1 MNAWLASATVLL
13 LCLVPCGAV
22 AVRGTRMEALVALE
36 LAATLTTVVL
46 VLLAQGFQRSA
57 YYGVAL
63 AAAAGAFVA
72 NLIFLRFMDRE
83 L

>member
-1 MNAWLASATVLL
+1 MNAWLAAAAVLL
-13 LCLVPCGAV
+13 VCIVPCGAV

-36 LAATLTTVVL
+36 LVAALSTVTLI
-46 VLLAQGFQRSA
+46 LLAQGFQRSA

-63 AAAAGAFVA
+63 AAAAGGFVS

>member
-1 MNAWLASATVLL
+1 VNAWLAAAAVLL
-13 LCLVPCGAV
+13 VCVVPCGAV
-22 AVRGTRMEALVALE
+22 AVRGTRMEALIALE
-36 LAATLTTVVL
+36 LVAALSTVTLI
-46 VLLAQGFQRSA
+46 LLAQGFQRSA

-63 AAAAGAFVA
+63 VAAACGFVS